1 MQNKD
6 DKVGNKTANKQ
17 ERQRKKREQERKI
30 EIDSQKK
37 VEILGFAHAWKTKK
51 LFNYARLVKKH
62 AFFLAK
68 LFFSLSYANQPKT
81 SPKKRNWWKMWFFPY
96 SMAVTK
102 GLIKLLIFFNWAPRN
117 AAQAPNFFF

>member
-30 EIDSQKK
+30 EIDLQKR
-37 VEILGFAHAWKTKK
+37 VQILAFAHAWKTKK
-51 LFNYARLVKKH
+51 LFNYVRLVEKH

-68 LFFSLSYANQPKT
+68 LFFSPSYAN
-81 SPKKRNWWKMWFFPY
+81 
-96 SMAVTK
+96 
-102 GLIKLLIFFNWAPRN
+102 
-117 AAQAPNFFF
+117 